1 MKMIKLMPD
10 YGCFPLWEDSPEAA
24 GNINPDTLSLSAS
37 LKSALAD
44 WAMQYDATLNSDD
57 PLQSGFSS
65 EAEEAAF
72 EQAGQDLLAMLKNEL
87 GEEYEV
93 SLKI

>member
-10 YGCFPLWEDSPEAA
+10 YGCFPLWEASPEAT
-24 GNINPDTLSLSAS
+24 GNINPDTLPLSAS
-37 LKSALAD
+37 LRSALAD
-44 WAMQYDATLNSDD
+44 WAEQYDATLNADD

-65 EAEEAAF
+65 AAEEAAF
-72 EQAGQDLLAMLKNEL
+72 EQTGQSLLAMLQNEL
-87 GEEYEV
+87 GQEYEV

>member
-10 YGCFPLWEDSPEAA
+10 YGCFPLWEASSEAI
-24 GNINPDTLSLSAS
+24 GNIDPDTLPLSAP

-44 WAMQYDATLNSDD
+44 WAAQYDATLNSDD
-57 PLQSGFSS
+57 PLRSGFSL
-65 EAEEAAF
+65 ETEEVAF
-72 EQAGQDLLAMLKNEL
+72 EQSGHNLLAMLQNEL

-93 SLKI
+93 SLMV